1 MEGKSAASSNYG
13 IIKLRLQLNQ
23 LCL

>member
-1 MEGKSAASSNYG
+1 MEGKSAASSNYS